1 MAEELQIKRFARAVF
16 EIARERNEM
25 DVWSRDLAK
34 MAALAQNRPLVSAL
48 ENPRFTFENKKKL
61 LAGQL
66 KGIGALAQNLA
77 YVLTA
82 GGHFHF
88 IALVAEEYAQILAD
102 DRGIARAEVTTAVP
116 LDDEERKRIT
126 AQLGVITGKKVTIVE
141 KVNAEILGGM
151 VARVEGKIIDGS
163 TRTQLD
169 KLKSQVAG
177 AGA

>member
-1 MAEELQIKRFARAVF
+1 LAEELQSKRFARAVF
-16 EIARERNEM
+16 EIAHEHNQM
-25 DVWSRDLAK
+25 DAWSRDLAK
-34 MAALAQNRPLVSAL
+34 MAALAHNQTLVSAL

-66 KGIGALAQNLA
+66 QGIGALAQNLA

-82 GGHFHF
+82 GGHFHIF
-88 IALVAEEYAQILAD
+88 PQVADEYAQLLAE

-141 KVNAEILGGM
+141 KVDAGILGGM

-163 TRTQLD
+163 TRSQLD
-169 KLKSQVAG
+169 RLKSQVAG